1 MTKVFAFQS
10 KNDIDR
16 RNPVAYP
23 PRLVLYMS
31 HVILQR
37 GMKNK
42 GSANLQ
48 LY

>member
-1 MTKVFAFQS
+1 MIKIFPFQS
-10 KNDIDR
+10 KKIDR
-16 RNPVAYP
+16 INPVAYP
-23 PRLVLYMS
+23 PRLARYMS